1 MKTEDFAELVAS
13 IKQAGEIRRGNRNAA
28 RVTKIVVPDVQKIR
42 DGLGLSQSEFALMIG
57 VSARTIQ
64 NWEQKRREPEGA
76 AKALLMVAAQSPKTV
91 LKALHTVKVASRL
104 TPALKTKSR
113 RAAIKAA

>member
-1 MKTEDFAELVAS
+1 MAS
-13 IKQAGEIRRGNRNAA
+13 IKQAGEIRRGQRKPS
-28 RVTKIVVPDVQKIR
+28 RVTTIGIPDVQKIR

-76 AKALLMVAAQSPKTV
+76 AKALLMVVARNPKMV
-91 LKALHTVKVASRL
+91 LEALHG
-104 TPALKTKSR
+104 
-113 RAAIKAA
+113 